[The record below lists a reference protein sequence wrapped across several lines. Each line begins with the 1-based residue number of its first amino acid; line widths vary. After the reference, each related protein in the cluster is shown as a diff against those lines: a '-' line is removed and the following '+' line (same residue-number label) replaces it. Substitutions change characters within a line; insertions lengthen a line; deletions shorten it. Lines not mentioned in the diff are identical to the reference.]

1 MDVGSSKS
9 YHRVLSP
16 TLQETFMARIA
27 GIDHVQVAIPPGA
40 DDAARAFYG
49 GVLGL
54 PEIPKP
60 APLNASGGMWFLTGA
75 TQLHIG
81 SQTNFVPAKKA
92 HPAFIVEDFAGYCA
106 LLRGREVEVR
116 DEAAVGGRRRAGIED
131 PFGNRIELIEA
142 AQA

>member
-1 MDVGSSKS
+1 MP
-9 YHRVLSP
+9 H
-16 TLQETFMARIA
+16 IA

-54 PEIPKP
+54 PETPKP
-60 APLNASGGMWFLTGA
+60 APLNASGGVWFVTGT

-81 SQTNFVPAKKA
+81 GQAGFIPAKKA
-92 HPAFIVEDFAGYCA
+92 HPAFVVVDFDDYCA
-106 LLRGREVEVR
+106 LLRERGVHVREEPQV
-116 DEAAVGGRRRAGIED
+116 AGRRRAGIED

-142 AQA
+142 VA

>member
-1 MDVGSSKS
+1 MP
-9 YHRVLSP
+9 HI
-16 TLQETFMARIA
+16 T

-60 APLNASGGMWFLTGA
+60 APLNASGGAWFMTGT

-81 SQTNFVPAKKA
+81 GQAGFVPAKKA
-92 HPAFIVEDFAGYCA
+92 HPAFVVEDFDDYCA
-106 LLRGREVEVR
+106 LLRERGVGVREEVQ
-116 DEAAVGGRRRAGIED
+116 VYGRRRAGIED

-142 AQA
+142 ARG

>member
-1 MDVGSSKS
+1 
-9 YHRVLSP
+9 
-16 TLQETFMARIA
+16 MARIT

-60 APLNASGGMWFLTGA
+60 APLNASGGVWFVTGA

-81 SQTNFVPAKKA
+81 SQSGFVPAKKA
-92 HPAFIVEDFAGYCA
+92 HPAFVVEDFAGYCA
-106 LLRGREVEVR
+106 LLRAQDVVVR
-116 DEAAVGGRRRAGIED
+116 DEAEVAGRRRAGIED

-142 AQA
+142 GRA

>member
-1 MDVGSSKS
+1 MDVGSSNG
-9 YHRVLSP
+9 YHHGS
-16 TLQETFMARIA
+16 THSWETFMARIA

-60 APLNASGGMWFLTGA
+60 APLNASGGMWFVTGA

-81 SQTNFVPAKKA
+81 SQNNFVAAKKA
-92 HPAFIVEDFAGYCA
+92 HPAFIIDDFAAYCA
-106 LLRGREVEVR
+106 LLRGRAVEVR
-116 DEAAVGGRRRAGIED
+116 DEAEVGGRRRAGIED

>member
-1 MDVGSSKS
+1 M
-9 YHRVLSP
+9 P
-16 TLQETFMARIA
+16 RIA
-27 GIDHVQVAIPPGA
+27 GIDHVQIAIPPGA

-60 APLNASGGMWFLTGA
+60 PPLNASGGMWFVTGA

-81 SQTNFVPAKKA
+81 SQADFVPARKA
-92 HPAFIVEDFAGYCA
+92 HPAFIVEDFEGYCA
-106 LLRGREVEVR
+106 LLRTRGVAVRE
-116 DEAAVGGRRRAGIED
+116 EAQVAKRRRAGVED

-142 AQA
+142 VPA

>member
-1 MDVGSSKS
+1 MP
-9 YHRVLSP
+9 H
-16 TLQETFMARIA
+16 IA

-60 APLNASGGMWFLTGA
+60 APLNASGGVWFVTGT

-81 SQTNFVPAKKA
+81 GQAGFVPAKKA
-92 HPAFIVEDFAGYCA
+92 HPAFIVEDFDGYCA
-106 LLRGREVEVR
+106 LLRERQVAVRE
-116 DEAAVGGRRRAGIED
+116 EAQVAGRRRAGIED

-142 AQA
+142 AQARI

>member
-1 MDVGSSKS
+1 MP
-9 YHRVLSP
+9 H
-16 TLQETFMARIA
+16 IA

-54 PEIPKP
+54 PETPKP
-60 APLNASGGMWFLTGA
+60 APLNASGGMWFVTGV

-81 SQTNFVPAKKA
+81 GQAGFVPAKKA
-92 HPAFIVEDFAGYCA
+92 HPAFIVQDFDDYCA
-106 LLRGREVEVR
+106 LLRQHGVLVREEPQV
-116 DEAAVGGRRRAGIED
+116 AGRRRAGIED

-142 AQA
+142 VG

>member
-1 MDVGSSKS
+1 
-9 YHRVLSP
+9 
-16 TLQETFMARIA
+16 MAGIA

-54 PEIPKP
+54 TEIPKP

-81 SQTNFVPAKKA
+81 SQSGFVPAKKA
-92 HPAFIVEDFAGYCA
+92 HPAFVVEDFTEYCT
-106 LLRGREVEVR
+106 LLGARDVVVRE
-116 DEAAVGGRRRAGIED
+116 EAAVAGRRRAGIED
-131 PFGNRIELIEA
+131 PFGNRIELIEMTRV
-142 AQA
+142 

>member
-1 MDVGSSKS
+1 MP
-9 YHRVLSP
+9 H
-16 TLQETFMARIA
+16 IA

-40 DDAARAFYG
+40 DDEARAFYG

-54 PEIPKP
+54 LETPKP
-60 APLNASGGMWFLTGA
+60 APVNTGRGMWFVTGS

-81 SQTNFVPAKKA
+81 SDADFKPAKKA
-92 HPAFIVEDFAGYCA
+92 HPAFIVEDFDGFCA
-106 LLRGREVEVR
+106 LLREHKVVVNE
-116 DEAAVGGRRRAGIED
+116 EAQVYGRRRAGIED